1 MLDMSKDLAKTRS
14 RGLLFAAGFYVAAGL
29 YLLAFAL
36 TPNMNLLILP
46 LLGVASVLAGLG
58 LYMLK
63 RWAFWL
69 AIAVFPLLAT
79 FALSTLLFS
88 ISIPSEKASLMATLL
103 NTSLAAL
110 GALSFFAIFAVLDNR
125 ARSSKSVNES

>member
-1 MLDMSKDLAKTRS
+1 VLDMSKDLAKTRS
-14 RGLLFAAGFYVAAGL
+14 RGLLFAAGFYVAAGV

-58 LYMLK
+58 VYMLK

-110 GALSFFAIFAVLDNR
+110 GVLSFFAFFAVLDNR
-125 ARSSKSVNES
+125 ARSSKSVHES

>member
-36 TPNMNLLILP
+36 TPNMNLLILS

-88 ISIPSEKASLMATLL
+88 ISIPSEKASLMTTLL

-110 GALSFFAIFAVLDNR
+110 GGLSFFAIFAVLDNR
-125 ARSSKSVNES
+125 ARSSKSVHES

>member
-29 YLLAFAL
+29 YLLAFTL
-36 TPNMNLLILP
+36 TPNMNLLMLL

-79 FALSTLLFS
+79 FAISTLLFS
-88 ISIPSEKASLMATLL
+88 MSIPSEEASLMATLL

-110 GALSFFAIFAVLDNR
+110 GALSFLAFFAVLDNR
-125 ARSSKSVNES
+125 ARSSKSVNEP

>member
-29 YLLAFAL
+29 YLLAFTL

-69 AIAVFPLLAT
+69 ATAVFPLLAT
-79 FALSTLLFS
+79 FSLSTLLFS
-88 ISIPSEKASLMATLL
+88 ISIPSEKAGLMATLL

-110 GALSFFAIFAVLDNR
+110 GALSFFAFFAVLDNR
-125 ARSSKSVNES
+125 SRSSKSVNES

>member
-14 RGLLFAAGFYVAAGL
+14 RGLLFAGGFYVAAGV
-29 YLLAFAL
+29 YLLAFTL

-88 ISIPSEKASLMATLL
+88 INIPSEEASLMATLL

-110 GALSFFAIFAVLDNR
+110 GVLSFFAIFAVLDNR

>member
-14 RGLLFAAGFYVAAGL
+14 RGLLFAAGFYVAAGV

-58 LYMLK
+58 VYMLK

-110 GALSFFAIFAVLDNR
+110 GGLSFFAFFAVLDNR
-125 ARSSKSVNES
+125 ARSSKSVHES

>member
-14 RGLLFAAGFYVAAGL
+14 RGLLFAAGFYVAAGS
-29 YLLAFAL
+29 YLLAFTL
-36 TPNMNLLILP
+36 TPNMNLLMLL

-110 GALSFFAIFAVLDNR
+110 GALSFLAFFAVLDNR
-125 ARSSKSVNES
+125 ARSSKSVNEP

>member
-29 YLLAFAL
+29 YLLAFTL
-36 TPNMNLLILP
+36 TPNMNLLMLL

-88 ISIPSEKASLMATLL
+88 MSIPSEEASLMATLL

-110 GALSFFAIFAVLDNR
+110 GALSFLAFFAVLDNR